1 MELTATTLHKIIT
14 EEVEK
19 ALFENLQPGEMIDA
33 DEKFDFIQ
41 PGDSVKI
48 DDVPCTVVKFDP
60 LYAKLIYT
68 VAGKFIKKSLDSRYA
83 VAREPDE
90 EPEIEI
96 QWLGRGKAP
105 TGVRSAPRT
114 RAKALPRFKS

>member
-1 MELTATTLHKIIT
+1 MKISIEQLRLIIK
-14 EEVEK
+14 EEVTK
-19 ALFENLQPGEMIDA
+19 VISENLQPGEMIDA
-33 DEKFDFIQ
+33 DEKFDLIQ

-48 DDVPCTVVKFDP
+48 DGVQCTVVKFDP

-68 VAGKFIKKSLDSRYA
+68 VTGKSIKKSLDSRYA
-83 VAREPDE
+83 VAWEPGE

-105 TGVRSAPRT
+105 TGVRSAPHKKT
-114 RAKALPRFKS
+114 PSVYD